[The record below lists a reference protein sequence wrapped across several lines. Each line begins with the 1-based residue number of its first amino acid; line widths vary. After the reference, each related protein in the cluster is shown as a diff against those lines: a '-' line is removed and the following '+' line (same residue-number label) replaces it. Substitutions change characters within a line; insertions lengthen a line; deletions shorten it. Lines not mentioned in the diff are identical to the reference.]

1 MTCPDDETG
10 IGSVKPCIIPK
21 IMYFIISIIFNHL
34 VNYILFLSNFKQIKI
49 KNIVYTIFEGDNMTY
64 IYDILLNFNENLV
77 EYFEWNDNDKIKYV
91 KKIILFKV
99 SSKVI
104 EDIIYNDVLFD
115 SSFTDKI
122 PKYEMNGVKDAGSLC
137 LLCDG
142 LMVVGL
148 LIRNNKVSLVSR
160 MILEEEQEVIEM
172 CDRLSSFSVLY
183 KIIGKNNKK
192 NSIITREEERVLR
205 FLKVE
210 FVRLYEEGNLDK
222 FMYLYY
228 EFTGKEC
235 NSIDYIYKYLIS
247 SLEVFTDKHMKL
259 YEVLNLSNAKL
270 N

>member
-1 MTCPDDETG
+1 
-10 IGSVKPCIIPK
+10 
-21 IMYFIISIIFNHL
+21 
-34 VNYILFLSNFKQIKI
+34 
-49 KNIVYTIFEGDNMTY
+49 MTY

-104 EDIIYNDVLFD
+104 GDIIYNDVLFD

-122 PKYEMNGVKDAGSLC
+122 PKYEMNGVKDASSLC

-148 LIRNNKVSLVSR
+148 LIRNSKVSLVSR
-160 MILEEEQEVIEM
+160 MILDEEQEVIEM
-172 CDRLSSFSVLY
+172 CDRLSSVSVLY
-183 KIIGKNNKK
+183 KILGENNKK
-192 NSIITREEERVLR
+192 NSVITREEERVLK
-205 FLKVE
+205 FLRNE
-210 FVRLYEEGNLDK
+210 FARLYEDSNLDK